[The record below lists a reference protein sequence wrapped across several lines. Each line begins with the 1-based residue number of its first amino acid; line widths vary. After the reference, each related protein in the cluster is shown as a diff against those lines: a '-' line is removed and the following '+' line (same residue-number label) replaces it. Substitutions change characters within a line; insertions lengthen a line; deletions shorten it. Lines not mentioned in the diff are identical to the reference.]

1 MVDLSTR
8 TIKRLFE
15 QQVREL
21 TQRTVM
27 PIEDS
32 FDYQFSGGWLR

>member
-8 TIKRLFE
+8 TIRQLFE

-21 TQRTVM
+21 TQRTVTAK
-27 PIEDS
+27 EDS
-32 FDYQFSGGWLR
+32 FDYQFSGGWYA

>member
-1 MVDLSTR
+1 MVDLGKN
-8 TIKRLFE
+8 TISKLFQ
-15 QQVREL
+15 QQVMEL